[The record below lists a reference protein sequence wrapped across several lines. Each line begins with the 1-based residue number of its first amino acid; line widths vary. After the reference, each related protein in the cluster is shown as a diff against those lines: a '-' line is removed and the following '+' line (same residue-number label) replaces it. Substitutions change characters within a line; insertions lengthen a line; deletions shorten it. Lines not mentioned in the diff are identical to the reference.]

1 MMDIGAM
8 DTAGAAVA
16 WNGVINNGGDANVAT
31 MSAAFPITIPTDVI
45 NHIMTYA
52 ASAEKCHG
60 CLRRPKNA
68 FPIRQGKFSYCS
80 QACYNFI

>member
-1 MMDIGAM
+1 MDIGAVSRNGINDDGDM
-8 DTAGAAVA
+8 NAATIS
-16 WNGVINNGGDANVAT
+16 G
-31 MSAAFPITIPTDVI
+31 AFPIIFPEDVV

-52 ASAEKCHG
+52 ASTEKCHG

-68 FPIRQGKFSYCS
+68 FPIRQGKFAYCS